1 MMQPL
6 PTVYCIAERSRT
18 IKKVIRKTPIFLV
31 FLCLVFILA
40 ACSASLA
47 EPIFTIETLER
58 GDDGAFLC
66 PGLAWG
72 ISPEEAGKALGVD
85 LGEPTLS
92 ASAQSHT
99 VYTTPD
105 GYAAIS
111 GYKLPLQVEFLDDV
125 LYSVFASW
133 TAAADG
139 QDATASPTEADFDAL
154 YQKAVEL
161 YGAPTR
167 SAEAEPV
174 QLNDMDLGILRTEY
188 VWVVETGEQIHQ
200 LHVSMLASD
209 TSVHS
214 IDITINT
221 RSAETAE

>member
-1 MMQPL
+1 M
-6 PTVYCIAERSRT
+6 
-18 IKKVIRKTPIFLV
+18 KKVIRKTPIFLV

-40 ACSASLA
+40 ACSASPA
-47 EPIFTIETLER
+47 EPIFTIETLECN
-58 GDDGAFLC
+58 DDGAFLF

-72 ISPEEAGKALGVD
+72 ISPEEAGEALGVD

-105 GYAAIS
+105 GYAAIN
-111 GYKLPLQVEFLDDV
+111 GHKLPLQVEFLDDV
-125 LYSVFASW
+125 LYSVFATWSAGPE
-133 TAAADG
+133 AAG
-139 QDATASPTEADFDAL
+139 SPTEADFDAL

-167 SAEAEPV
+167 STEAEPV

>member
-1 MMQPL
+1 M
-6 PTVYCIAERSRT
+6 
-18 IKKVIRKTPIFLV
+18 KKVVCKTPIFLV
-31 FLCLVFILA
+31 FLCLVFILT
-40 ACSASLA
+40 ACSTSPA

-72 ISPEEAGKALGVD
+72 VNPEEAGKALGVD
-85 LGEPTLS
+85 LGEPTR
-92 ASAQSHT
+92 AVAEQAHT

-105 GYAAIS
+105 GYAEIN
-111 GYKLPLQVEFLDDV
+111 GHKLPLQVEFLDDV
-125 LYSVFASW
+125 LYSVFATWSAGPE
-133 TAAADG
+133 AAG
-139 QDATASPTEADFDAL
+139 SPTAADFDAL

-167 SAEAEPV
+167 STEAEPV
-174 QLNDMDLGILRTEY
+174 QLNNLDFSILNTEY

-200 LHVSMLASD
+200 LHVSMGGSD
-209 TSVHS
+209 TSVHY

-221 RSAETAE
+221 RSADTAS